1 MDENDSCEQVTASVT
16 LLFQP
21 DEEDPAAVAEA
32 FEANMEEAI
41 YWSDR
46 LHKIG
51 IGFRHITGMTGPM
64 PAERKHYFFVRGTDQ
79 KAILDSALERHSWKV
94 DGYDEA
100 VKVITE

>member
-1 MDENDSCEQVTASVT
+1 MAKKPQMMRRVKDIQGDTNIPMDKTS
-16 LLFQP
+16 LF
-21 DEEDPAAVAEA
+21 AEHL
-32 FEANMEEAI
+32 NMEEAI